1 MQHPEQLTQVANSL
15 SGLPI
20 LGCASG
26 SPAARAG
33 LRYGDIVLSLN
44 GAATPSWAAFFEASA
59 AAEGP
64 LSVRVF
70 RQGRELELQLLL
82 ERGAQSPRAVLDAPS
97 RGNVQPRENTP
108 DRRETAL
115 DLC

>member
-1 MQHPEQLTQVANSL
+1 MQHPEQLTQVAISL

-44 GAATPSWAAFFEASA
+44 GVPTPSWSAFFDASGRA
-59 AAEGP
+59 DGQ
-64 LSVRVF
+64 LCLRVF
-70 RQGRELELQLLL
+70 RHGRELELSLTLA
-82 ERGAQSPRAVLDAPS
+82 RDARSPRALLDAP
-97 RGNVQPRENTP
+97 QQA
-108 DRRETAL
+108 TAL
-115 DLC
+115 ELT

>member
-1 MQHPEQLTQVANSL
+1 MQHPEQLTQVAISL

-44 GAATPSWAAFFEASA
+44 GAPTPSWTAFFEASA
-59 AAEGP
+59 RADGP
-64 LSVRVF
+64 LRLSVF
-70 RQGRELELQLLL
+70 RHGRELELTLALA
-82 ERGAQSPRAVLDAPS
+82 RDARSPRALLDAP
-97 RGNVQPRENTP
+97 QQAF
-108 DRRETAL
+108 AL
-115 DLC
+115 DA

>member
-1 MQHPEQLTQVANSL
+1 MQHPEALTQVANSL

-44 GAATPSWAAFFEASA
+44 GTPTASWSAFFEACSHA
-59 AAEGP
+59 SGA
-64 LSVRVF
+64 LRLRVF
-70 RQGRELELQLLL
+70 RQGQELELQLMLD
-82 ERGAQSPRAVLDAPS
+82 RNARTPRALLDAPYQEPAPGRPIATHVHTRS
-97 RGNVQPRENTP
+97 T
-108 DRRETAL
+108 
-115 DLC
+115 